1 MKEELNLEKTN
12 SGRLEADKLTYE
24 RQVRELQGRD
34 TNYETS
40 LQLMTNYQ
48 TSLQLMRNQP
58 SLSFRFKLTSPLNIS
73 VTLNLISMI
82 RSQIILEQFFWSNII
97 FIANIWP
104 GKLEEI
110 ETQVKAK
117 QVAALAALQNKNASL
132 EEQLENESKWV
143 GEWVCLVNCGK
154 IKPSWLS

>member
-58 SLSFRFKLTSPLNIS
+58 SSSFRYKLTSPLNIS